1 MNWYRYI
8 GKQLERL
15 KNWSFDF
22 IALHVKLISLII
34 VVVFLSACEVKLAPS
49 QFWEKVFT
57 PDTDSE
63 YYQKKSENLVQ
74 HLTKGVEEYEINK
87 VVVMDLVDDNNRVP
101 ILGEYMSTRVV
112 EAITRGRY
120 FRVSQRGEVL
130 ETLERLNLKP
140 SYRFTQEEVQRI
152 GQELK
157 AQAIINGKVR
167 DIGANIDVHVSLVD
181 IASGE
186 VIASATEQLNRTRF
200 AVELLRH
207 Y

>member
-1 MNWYRYI
+1 MNWLQII
-8 GKQLERL
+8 GKQLERC
-15 KNWSFDF
+15 KNRGFDF
-22 IALHVKLISLII
+22 IALHVKLICMII
-34 VVVFLSACEVKLAPS
+34 VVVFLAACEVKMAPS
-49 QFWEKVFT
+49 QFWEKVFA

-63 YYQKKSENLVQ
+63 YYRKKSENLVMD
-74 HLTKGVEEYEINK
+74 LTKGVEEYEINK
-87 VVVMDLVDDNNRVP
+87 VVVMDLVNDEDRVP

-112 EAITRGRY
+112 EAITRGRF
-120 FRVSQRGEVL
+120 FRVSQRGEVM
-130 ETLERLNLKP
+130 ETLGRLDLKP
-140 SYRFTQEEVQRI
+140 SFRYTKQEVQRI
-152 GQELK
+152 GRELK

>member
-1 MNWYRYI
+1 MNWLQII
-8 GKQLERL
+8 GKQLERF
-15 KNWSFDF
+15 KNRGFDF
-22 IALHVKLISLII
+22 IALHVKLICMII
-34 VVVFLSACEVKLAPS
+34 VVVFLAACEVKMAPS

-63 YYQKKSENLVQ
+63 YYRQKSENLVMD
-74 HLTKGVEEYEINK
+74 LTKGVEEYEINK
-87 VVVMDLVDDNNRVP
+87 VVVMDLVNDEDRVP

-120 FRVSQRGEVL
+120 FRVSQRGEVM
-130 ETLERLNLKP
+130 ETLGRLDLKP
-140 SYRFTQEEVQRI
+140 SFRYTKQDVQRI
-152 GQELK
+152 GRELK